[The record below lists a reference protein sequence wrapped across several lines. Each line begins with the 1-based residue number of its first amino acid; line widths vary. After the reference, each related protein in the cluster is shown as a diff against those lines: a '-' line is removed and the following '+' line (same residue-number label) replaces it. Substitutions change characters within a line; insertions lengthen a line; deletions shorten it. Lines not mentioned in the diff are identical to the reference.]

1 MATITV
7 DKMLPALARVLGV
20 YVGSF
25 TVTTDINADDQVVST
40 GLPAEGW
47 TVDDQLNEMFVRI
60 TSHANNG
67 VIRFIE
73 DYESSTGA
81 LTVSG
86 ANLAND
92 SSDTASFEIYRVNPN
107 RLIEALNDG
116 ADQAYPT
123 LFRLI
128 NDSTLTLAPAQ
139 TRYARPTTIRAG
151 GVRQVYMLPRI
162 EAKTY
167 ADNIANDLNV
177 DLENAAL
184 DDWTATNATIAIE
197 SETTDPDNFMVYS
210 GEQSM
215 KITVGAS
222 SINTV
227 LLSITNPTNY
237 IGQEIN
243 VSMWVYSKTASRVS
257 LGIEID
263 DGTIDTGSTHTGN
276 GWERLTHTVVG
287 DSIDTKLE
295 IGLHVTS
302 STAFVFYADEII
314 VTAGQSEIP
323 QSGRDEI
330 WDWYESGDNIVLRS
344 QYSDQR
350 NLLIVGMGELTSI
363 SATGSST
370 MELEDEEARQ
380 LYYNAAQVYLE
391 GRVNSGDG
399 AQQNQNQRTL
409 TMYRNRAESGVG
421 MMIPP
426 ALMKRP

>member
-1 MATITV
+1 VATITV

>member
-1 MATITV
+1 
-7 DKMLPALARVLGV
+7 MLPALARVLGV

>member
-363 SATGSST
+363 SSTGSST

>member
-1 MATITV
+1 
-7 DKMLPALARVLGV
+7 
-20 YVGSF
+20 
-25 TVTTDINADDQVVST
+25 
-40 GLPAEGW
+40 
-47 TVDDQLNEMFVRI
+47 
-60 TSHANNG
+60 
-67 VIRFIE
+67 
-73 DYESSTGA
+73 
-81 LTVSG
+81 
-86 ANLAND
+86 
-92 SSDTASFEIYRVNPN
+92 
-107 RLIEALNDG
+107 
-116 ADQAYPT
+116 
-123 LFRLI
+123 
-128 NDSTLTLAPAQ
+128 
-139 TRYARPTTIRAG
+139 
-151 GVRQVYMLPRI
+151 MLPRI